1 MGTTRRVFSRLPG
14 EMRFNHLLDS
24 LLFVAMTLT
33 MVSGVLSSESALATM
48 GIAIKSDHFWGNVHG
63 AFAYATIGMVGV
75 HLGMHVRWIVS
86 KLKRT
91 RRGGA
96 FMIHLR
102 RALLIVLASVAM
114 ALAGAQ
120 LGRTPWAEGIRERT
134 ERYLREHPRPVAIV
148 TAPTDD
154 HRPRRRVFVG
164 DYLYPFV
171 GPLCLVGA
179 TGGLTLLVLRRVGRR
194 GKRAG

>member
-1 MGTTRRVFSRLPG
+1 LVIKPADPSLPETPAPLRVSDAFKFRWDVLLLFAFVASTAPNATGVALHEWVGLGLIVILVVHLVLNWNWIVGTTRRVFSRLPG

-75 HLGMHVRWIVS
+75 HLGMHVRWIVA

-91 RRGGA
+91 RREAASGA
-96 FMIHLR
+96 
-102 RALLIVLASVAM
+102 
-114 ALAGAQ
+114 
-120 LGRTPWAEGIRERT
+120 EERS
-134 ERYLREHPRPVAIV
+134 
-148 TAPTDD
+148 
-154 HRPRRRVFVG
+154 
-164 DYLYPFV
+164 
-171 GPLCLVGA
+171 
-179 TGGLTLLVLRRVGRR
+179 
-194 GKRAG
+194 